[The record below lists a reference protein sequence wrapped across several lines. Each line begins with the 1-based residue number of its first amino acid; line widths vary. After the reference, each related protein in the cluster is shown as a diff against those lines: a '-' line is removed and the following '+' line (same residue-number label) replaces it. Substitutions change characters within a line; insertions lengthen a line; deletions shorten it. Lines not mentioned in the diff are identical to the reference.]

1 MWRGTARGTMCGV
14 ARVVIDTNVLVAAIR
29 SRRGASF
36 QVLSLVSTDAFE
48 LAVSVPLVLEYEDAM
63 MRHVTASSLDES
75 DVRDLLDYICSVAV
89 HQEVFFLWRP
99 FLRDAADDMIVELAV
114 AAGCELI
121 VTHNVRDFRG
131 AERFGLRVVTPAS
144 FLQELRGEKWV
155 H

>member
-1 MWRGTARGTMCGV
+1 MYGV

-36 QVLSLVSTDAFE
+36 QVLSLVGTDAFE

-63 MRHVTASSLDES
+63 MRHVTASSLNES
-75 DVRDLLDYICSVAV
+75 DVRALLDYICSVAV

-131 AERFGLRVVTPAS
+131 AERFGLRVVTPAL

>member
-1 MWRGTARGTMCGV
+1 M
-14 ARVVIDTNVLVAAIR
+14 
-29 SRRGASF
+29 
-36 QVLSLVSTDAFE
+36 LSLVGTDAFE

-63 MRHVTASSLDES
+63 MRHVTASSLHES

-131 AERFGLRVVTPAS
+131 AERFGLRVVTPAL
-144 FLQELRGEKWV
+144 FLLELRGEKWV